1 MRGTL
6 NDHAVLTAIMLY
18 RKTIATEPI
27 KARNPA
33 EFNALMDTPIL
44 QYLIDRHAAR
54 QRRWCS
60 MTDAELLA
68 ATEQML
74 SQLEYIGVAINLME
88 RKARTGTLDPNTL
101 SPAQLF
107 QVLRNTHA
115 HFNRIQS
122 GIVRLTDLFYQM
134 LEERQSTQDAYL
146 AGWEAGITDLYDT
159 LRRYGYDDLV
169 EVLRRGE

>member
-1 MRGTL
+1 
-6 NDHAVLTAIMLY
+6 
-18 RKTIATEPI
+18 
-27 KARNPA
+27 
-33 EFNALMDTPIL
+33 
-44 QYLIDRHAAR
+44 
-54 QRRWCS
+54 

-88 RKARTGTLDPNTL
+88 RKARTGTFDPNAL

-122 GIVRLTDLFYQM
+122 EIVRLTDLFYQM